1 MPYTVR
7 LNHHIGSFIVMESE
21 TILDAALRQNYF
33 IPYSCHEGLCGTCE
47 GQLIEGRVEHYHAD
61 DLALDEQELA
71 SGKVLLCSATPRSDL
86 LLEVDGVT
94 LPAAD
99 TSLAEFEYSLHS
111 LTPLNTQLFQATLR
125 PQETQLAYFAGQYI
139 EVLVPGEDAKPFSIA
154 NAPLGE
160 GEIQLHIR
168 YQADNAYSCQLI
180 DTLRREQRLRFRGA
194 RGHCLYH
201 PQPEMPTVLIAGGT
215 GFAPLK
221 AIIEQA
227 VNDGLTKA
235 WTLYWTAKTLDDLY
249 LHDLA
254 TQWDR
259 YIPHFRYVPVLTGA
273 SIPADWSG
281 ATGSVYQHIRQQ
293 QHTLKDHHVYISGP
307 PSLTYDAF
315 EQLAALELQHYYLY
329 SDVIDYQPS

>member
-1 MPYTVR
+1 MPFTVR
-7 LNHHIGSFIVMESE
+7 LNHHIGSFIVMEGE

-47 GQLIEGRVEHYHAD
+47 GQIIEGRVEHYHAND
-61 DLALDEQELA
+61 IVLDADELA
-71 SGKVLLCSATPRSDL
+71 CGKALLCSATPRSDI
-86 LLEVDGVT
+86 LLEVDGIT
-94 LPAAD
+94 LPERD
-99 TSLAEFEYSLHS
+99 TGLTEFDYQLQS
-111 LTPLNTQLFQATLR
+111 LTPLNSQLFQATLS
-125 PQETQLAYFAGQYI
+125 PQETRLDYLAGQYI
-139 EVLVPGEDAKPFSIA
+139 EVLLPDQEAKPFSIA

-168 YQADNAYSCQLI
+168 YQADNPYSCQLI
-180 DTLRREQRLRFRGA
+180 DYLKREQRLRFRGA
-194 RGHCLYH
+194 KGHCLYH
-201 PQPEMPTVLIAGGT
+201 PEPNLPTVLIAGGT

-227 VNDGLTKA
+227 VNDGLQQP
-235 WTLYWTAKTLDDLY
+235 WTLYWTAKTEADLY
-249 LHDLA
+249 LHELA

-259 YIPHFRYVPVLTGA
+259 YIPNFRYVPILTGK
-273 SIPADWSG
+273 SIPDSWTG
-281 ATGSVYQHIRQQ
+281 ATGSVYPNIRQQ

-329 SDVIDYQPS
+329 SDVIDYR